1 MCKFCSG
8 SASFSIGG
16 LSAGSHNITAVH
28 DDDANDIG
36 ITSDVV
42 TQTVN
47 PVTNRFTIVIRSTFV
62 LEFGI

>member
-1 MCKFCSG
+1 M
-8 SASFSIGG
+8 GG
-16 LSAGSHNITAVH
+16 LSADSHNITAVH